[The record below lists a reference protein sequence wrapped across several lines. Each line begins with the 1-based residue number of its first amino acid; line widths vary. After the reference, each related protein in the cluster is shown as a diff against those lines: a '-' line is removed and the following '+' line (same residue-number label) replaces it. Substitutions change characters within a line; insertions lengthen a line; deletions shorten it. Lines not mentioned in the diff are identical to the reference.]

1 MLVSLKW
8 LREFT
13 PYEGE
18 VQKLGDRL
26 TMLGLELEEIR
37 DPFAGLADI
46 VVGHVVECGRH
57 PEADKLSVCRVD
69 VGDEVLDIV
78 CGAPNVAQG
87 QKVAV
92 AKVGTTLPGGL
103 KLKKAKL
110 RGKPSHG
117 MILSEREMEL
127 SDDHE
132 GILVLPEDSRP
143 GQRFVDVFDLD
154 RQVLD
159 IDITPNRADCLSHLG
174 VAREAALAF
183 NLPLTLPELR
193 LEEGGKPHRPYAKIV
208 IDDPELCPMY
218 SARYLRG
225 AKIGPSP
232 AWLRYRLH
240 AVGVRPIS
248 NLVDVTNYILM
259 ELGQPLHAFDW
270 DLMRG
275 DQIRVAPASQGMTMT
290 TLDGQERNLLSSDL
304 LIWDGERPVAL
315 AGVMGG
321 LDTEINDASTNVL
334 LEGAVFRPG
343 TIRKTARRL
352 ALHSESSYR
361 FERGVDQ
368 NNTPYA
374 TARAAQLMA
383 ELSGA
388 QVLPHVSLAG
398 PCPWQERH
406 HVFRRSRLNSLIG
419 IDFAPEFCEQ
429 VLTGMGC
436 AVDKAADDQWNV
448 TSPSHRLDLE
458 READLFEEV
467 TRVHGMDRIPER
479 LPRISKAADARITRD
494 TEYGLNRT
502 LKNWARGAGLREAIN
517 YSFVGQADLDLL
529 GLPEQGRVLVA
540 NPLSE
545 EQNVLR
551 TALAPGLLNCLRN
564 NVTQGN
570 HRLRLFELAR
580 TFVVD
585 PQSDTETRE
594 AGRLGML
601 VYGGRFAED
610 WPWQQEDADYLDM
623 KGLVEH
629 LLDHFKLGRA
639 EFEAV
644 SGHCFL
650 EPCVRVRLAGEQLGI
665 IGMVRPEI
673 ADTYHARKDVWLA
686 ELDSD
691 LLSRLLSHREVL
703 FADLPKLPPVRR
715 DVTLQAPRDLSV
727 GAVLNAVQADR
738 PKLLESV
745 ALVAVYVPDEQGESR
760 NLSFRMTYRHATKTL
775 KDKEVDKVHTRLVQ
789 QLTEKLPVSV

>member
-13 PYEGE
+13 PYEGG
-18 VQKLGDRL
+18 VQELGDRL
-26 TMLGLELEEIR
+26 TMLGLELEEIY
-37 DPFAGLADI
+37 DPFAPLADI
-46 VVGHVVECGRH
+46 VVGYVAECGKH
-57 PEADKLSVCRVD
+57 PEADKLSVCKVD

-110 RGKPSHG
+110 RGQPSHG

-132 GILVLPEDSRP
+132 GILVLPDHCRP
-143 GQRFVDVFDLD
+143 GDAFLDVFDLD
-154 RQVLD
+154 RDVLD
-159 IDITPNRADCLSHLG
+159 IDITPNRSDCLSHLG
-174 VAREAALAF
+174 IARETALAF

-193 LEEGGKPHRPYAKIV
+193 LQEGGEPHRPYADIV

-275 DQIRVAPASQGMTMT
+275 DQVRIAPAQEGMTLT
-290 TLDGQERNLLSSDL
+290 TLDGQERTLLASDL

-321 LDTEINDASTNVL
+321 LDTEINDQSSNVL

-352 ALHSESSYR
+352 ALHSEASYR

-368 NNTPYA
+368 VNTPYA

-388 QVLPHVSLAG
+388 QVLPHVSTSE
-398 PCPWQERH
+398 PIPWKQRH
-406 HVFRRSRLNSLIG
+406 QIFRRSRLNSLIG
-419 IDFAPEFCEQ
+419 IDFEPSFCAQ
-429 VLTGMGC
+429 VLEGMGC
-436 AVDKAADDQWNV
+436 DVTKTEDDRWDV
-448 TSPSHRLDLE
+448 TSPSHRPDLE

-467 TRVHGMDRIPER
+467 VRVYGMDRVPEQ
-479 LPRISKAADARITRD
+479 LPRISKTAESCITRE
-494 TEYGLNRT
+494 TVYGVNR
-502 LKNWARGAGLREAIN
+502 LIKNWARGVGLREAIN
-517 YSFVGQADLDLL
+517 YSFVGQADLDAL
-529 GLPEQGRVLVA
+529 GLPVEGRVQVA

-551 TALAPGLLNCLRN
+551 TALAPGLLNSLRN
-564 NVTQGN
+564 NLAQKNT
-570 HRLRLFELAR
+570 RLRLFELAKIF
-580 TFVVD
+580 TTD
-585 PQSDTETRE
+585 PESDTETRE
-594 AGRLGML
+594 QGRLGIL
-601 VYGGRFAED
+601 VYGSRFAED
-610 WPWQQEDADYLDM
+610 WPWSQEDADYLDI
-623 KGLVEH
+623 KGVVEH
-629 LLDHFKLGRA
+629 LLDHFKLGEA
-639 EFEAV
+639 SFELV
-644 SGHCFL
+644 SDHSFL
-650 EPCVRVRLAGEQLGI
+650 EPCVDVRLGDESLGV
-665 IGMVRPEI
+665 IGKVLPEV
-673 ADTYHARKDVWLA
+673 ADRCHALKDVWLA
-686 ELDSD
+686 ELDAD
-691 LLSRLLSHREVL
+691 RLAVLLGGNQVL
-703 FADLPKLPPVRR
+703 FENLPNLPSVCR
-715 DVTLQAPRDLSV
+715 DVTLQAPHTLSV
-727 GAVLNAVQADR
+727 GSILDAVEADR

-745 ALVAVYVPDEQGESR
+745 SLVAVYVPDEASDTR
-760 NLSFRMTYRHATKTL
+760 NLSFRMVYRHATKTL
-775 KDKEVDKVHTRLVQ
+775 KDKEVEKVHTRLVK
-789 QLTEKLPVSV
+789 QLTAKLPVTV